1 MAFLMHPEDVARV
14 VTDAVRK
21 DRRFRRRNGVT
32 EREWQV
38 LVANAEYRTQE
49 QAAEALGMG
58 IQTFKNNMTSAKRRL
73 QASSQLDMYLRL
85 GWLVL
90 PEHPETQ
97 VTGDIPD
104 TLLVHGHMVVHVAA
118 CSCRGPALDTSE

>member
-1 MAFLMHPEDVARV
+1 MHPEDVARV

-49 QAAEALGMG
+49 RAAEALGMG

-118 CSCRGPALDTSE
+118 CSCREPALDTSG